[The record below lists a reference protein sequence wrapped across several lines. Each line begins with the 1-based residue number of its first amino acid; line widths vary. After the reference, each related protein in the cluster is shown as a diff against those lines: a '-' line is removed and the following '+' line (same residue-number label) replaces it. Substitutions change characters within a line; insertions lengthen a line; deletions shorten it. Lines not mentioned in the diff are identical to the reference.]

1 MRFLCRTGLT
11 YKYHRL
17 LDLLLSI
24 DIEEKGED
32 KLRVKVKIGSLN
44 RVLENSLNISQ
55 C

>member
-1 MRFLCRTGLT
+1 MKFLCRKEPT

-17 LDLLLSI
+17 LDLLQSI

-44 RVLENSLNISQ
+44 RALENSLNISQ